1 MSHPRDNRS
10 SYQTQQ
16 AGHRSGPRKEKVQ
29 KHTIVLVQFTADR
42 KTRTYSDF
50 ESVGAAMEGILKLYE
65 QKLKTMNPS
74 AARITYDIKDLYDYI
89 DSLVD
94 MSCMVYNPELQ
105 AYNPFNKDWIKQ
117 RLLVQLKKMAGQRA

>member
-10 SYQTQQ
+10 SYQPQ

>member
-1 MSHPRDNRS
+1 
-10 SYQTQQ
+10 
-16 AGHRSGPRKEKVQ
+16 VQ

-50 ESVGAAMEGILKLYE
+50 ESVGAAMEGLCPSPYYAPHPTPSLEVLTARSQSAAGILKLYE

-94 MSCMVYNPELQ
+94 MSCMVYAACLLF
-105 AYNPFNKDWIKQ
+105 PF
-117 RLLVQLKKMAGQRA
+117 A

>member
-1 MSHPRDNRS
+1 
-10 SYQTQQ
+10 
-16 AGHRSGPRKEKVQ
+16 VQ

-50 ESVGAAMEGILKLYE
+50 ESVGAAMEGLRPTPVPTPGLEVLSSRSQSAAGILKLYE

-94 MSCMVYNPELQ
+94 MSCMVYACLL
-105 AYNPFNKDWIKQ
+105 PFAFLF
-117 RLLVQLKKMAGQRA
+117 LLLASVFR

>member
-1 MSHPRDNRS
+1 
-10 SYQTQQ
+10 
-16 AGHRSGPRKEKVQ
+16 
-29 KHTIVLVQFTADR
+29 
-42 KTRTYSDF
+42 
-50 ESVGAAMEGILKLYE
+50 
-65 QKLKTMNPS
+65 MNPT

-94 MSCMVYNPELQ
+94 MSCMVYVNTNLLLSCSALLLLLVVVMVVAASHCAGVAHVARYRYNPELQ

>member
-1 MSHPRDNRS
+1 M
-10 SYQTQQ
+10 
-16 AGHRSGPRKEKVQ
+16 Q